1 MFVSFLIALNQHL
14 PPHSQGSSANI
25 KFTELDIPRALSD
38 YSPSL
43 AGIAGFLRPT
53 QAMVNM
59 IRKEIAEAANKD
71 PPFLPFIV
79 PKLSTVP
86 WRPDTT
92 DHDQAISGWKAYAKN
107 RKTGQAAL
115 ELSIQSFLLFQLR
128 FILAADVCQAW
139 LPFGGLAPQ
148 LSHLSI
154 ILGEVSRIYLY

>member
-1 MFVSFLIALNQHL
+1 MVSFLIALNQHL
-14 PPHSQGSSANI
+14 PPHSQGSSSNV
-25 KFTELDIPRALSD
+25 KFTELDIPRALND
-38 YSPSL
+38 YAPSL
-43 AGIAGFLRPT
+43 TAIGGFLRPT

-79 PKLSTVP
+79 PKLSSIP
-86 WRPDTT
+86 WRPDTA
-92 DHDQAISGWKAYAKN
+92 DHDQAIPSWKAYAKN
-107 RKTGQAAL
+107 RKTGQPAL

-128 FILAADVCQAW
+128 FVVAADICAAW

-154 ILGEVSRIYLY
+154 VLDG